1 MIFWLCALA
10 LRTCVVG
17 KQAWWFDLV
26 LSVGGIVSAWRGLYD
41 FQFSVDVAFLPV
53 ELVLGLVLFI
63 LSVLITARDPI
74 RHLRATLESLL
85 GSRRSVHRQAIC
97 GAIKTS
103 IAEEVVWRVILQTAL
118 SSIGGPVVAVVV
130 VALVFSS
137 LHRRATGGFS
147 WQLIDVFIFSL
158 CLGCWTPSHSEYSD
172 RSHSFARMG
181 GRKTWCQFEDH
192 QERPDALPENQGAG
206 RHPGK
211 PAHCARYDFCA
222 GFHYKADDC
231 GGHLSAPGEGPS
243 FAGRPPR
250 EMDFQSALRMAR
262 CNYWTATV
270 TSIQDK
276 F

>member
-1 MIFWLCALA
+1 MESDMIFWLCALA

-26 LSVGGIVSAWRGLYD
+26 LSVGGIVFAWRGLYD

-137 LHRRATGGFS
+137 LHRRATGGLS

-158 CLGCWTPSHSEYSD
+158 CLGWLLV
-172 RSHSFARMG
+172 
-181 GRKTWCQFEDH
+181 KTHDVLAVIIVHAVRNYLIGVQ
-192 QERPDALPENQGAG
+192 RNAT
-206 RHPGK
+206 
-211 PAHCARYDFCA
+211 ARYQA
-222 GFHYKADDC
+222 
-231 GGHLSAPGEGPS
+231 
-243 FAGRPPR
+243 
-250 EMDFQSALRMAR
+250 QRM
-262 CNYWTATV
+262 
-270 TSIQDK
+270 SK
-276 F
+276 